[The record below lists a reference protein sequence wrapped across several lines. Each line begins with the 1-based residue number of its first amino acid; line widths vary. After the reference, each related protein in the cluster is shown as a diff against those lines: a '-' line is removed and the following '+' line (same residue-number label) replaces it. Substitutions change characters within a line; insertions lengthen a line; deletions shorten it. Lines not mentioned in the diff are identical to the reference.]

1 MKIEINH
8 GEEIMVSVAGTDIS
22 FLIALYED
30 AITID
35 RCIGARP
42 EGELIELVNVPI
54 EPSSTALEEY
64 SPVSFGGNTADQE
77 EPLPEREVTFEWIDS
92 NDMPRKSRISK
103 EPVAP
108 TQLTEQARAAAAKA
122 KAEVIEAARAKLEYM
137 TKKDFRKSW
146 NDHPWFALRH
156 VFKDE
161 TASWISGEM
170 WFIHDRLE
178 IQRAMEARGYT
189 GVTTF
194 SMDHGSD
201 AAGPRFTRI
210 ALAFDKND
218 VLTYFYYD

>member
-77 EPLPEREVTFEWIDS
+77 AGEVTFDPDVHGRALAS
-92 NDMPRKSRISK
+92 MPGPMPVTRIIK
-103 EPVAP
+103 
-108 TQLTEQARAAAAKA
+108 QAQ
-122 KAEVIEAARAKLEYM
+122 ISAARAKLEYI
-137 TKKDFRKSW
+137 TKKEFQKTW

-156 VFKDE
+156 VFKEE
-161 TASWISGEM
+161 TIEWVSGYGWHHPEKVA
-170 WFIHDRLE
+170 
-178 IQRAMEARGYT
+178 IQAAMEARGYT
-189 GVTTF
+189 DVTTF
-194 SMDHGSD
+194 NMDHGSD
-201 AAGPRFTRI
+201 TAGPRYTRI
-210 ALAFDKND
+210 ALAFDKNN
-218 VLTYFYYD
+218 VLTYFYFD